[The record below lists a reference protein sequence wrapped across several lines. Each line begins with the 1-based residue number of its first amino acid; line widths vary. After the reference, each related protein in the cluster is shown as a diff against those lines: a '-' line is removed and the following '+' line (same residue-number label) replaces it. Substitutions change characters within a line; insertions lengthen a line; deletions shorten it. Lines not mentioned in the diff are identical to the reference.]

1 MPWKRLEGQ
10 AIVCALHGKRDRMRL
25 FLRDH
30 VGFMIFQLIQCVMI
44 PVLFWID
51 GYRGM
56 GVSLYAIFLSFVFLT
71 AFLIYRYISR
81 KHYYQR
87 LQSQMNTLDGSLET
101 TEHSP
106 ISEAL
111 DRLLH
116 SQYRLYQEELL
127 RAEDRQDEHLLFMD
141 RWVHQMKTPLSV
153 IELTAQTLDEPESS
167 SIREETDR
175 MRNGLNTVLYM
186 ARLRTIAEDF
196 QIKPVILPKL
206 VHEVNQENKRFYI
219 RNEVYPQLKVENP
232 GIKVET
238 DEKWIFFLLT
248 QIVHNAVKYSTGKTK
263 QLDISLYERCGEAV
277 LEVKDFGIGIPV
289 VDQKRVFNK
298 FYTGEN
304 GRKYRESTG
313 MGLYLV
319 KEVADKLEHRIEL
332 ESTIGEGTTI
342 RIIFSKT
349 QNLTSV

>member
-10 AIVCALHGKRDRMRL
+10 AIVYGLRGKRDRMRL
-25 FLRDH
+25 FLHDH
-30 VGFMIFQLIQCVMI
+30 IGFMIFQLIQCVMFL
-44 PVLFWID
+44 VLFWVD
-51 GYRGM
+51 GYREL
-56 GVSLYAIFLSFVFLT
+56 GVSLYVVFLSLVFLT
-71 AFLIYRYISR
+71 VFLIYRYISR
-81 KHYYQR
+81 KQFYQR
-87 LQSQMNTLDGSLET
+87 LQSQINGLDESLET
-101 TEHSP
+101 TEYSP
-106 ISEAL
+106 ISAAL
-111 DRLLH
+111 DDLLLA
-116 SQYRLYQEELL
+116 QYRLYQNEIL
-127 RAEDRQDEHLLFMD
+127 REKDRQDEHLLFMD

-167 SIREETDR
+167 NIREETDR
-175 MRNGLNTVLYM
+175 MRQGLNTVLYM
-186 ARLRTIAEDF
+186 ARIRTIAEDF
-196 QIKPVILPKL
+196 QIKPVILSKL
-206 VHEVNQENKRFYI
+206 VHDVNQENKRFYI
-219 RNEVYPQLKVENP
+219 RHEIYPQLKEEQW

-238 DEKWIFFLLT
+238 DEKWLFFILS
-248 QIVHNAVKYSTGKTK
+248 QIVHNAVKYSTSKTK
-263 QLDISLYERCGEAV
+263 QLDISLYELSDEAI

-349 QNLTSV
+349 QNLTSL